1 MRNVIMMYNIFRF
14 LLDEAGASI
23 HTTDD
28 DGDSALH
35 YSAFGRQ
42 ADVMEY
48 LLSPHLQAN
57 VNAVNVKKC
66 SVLHV
71 SVVMQDIRT
80 VKLILRQPNIEVSKY
95 NLKTVLAS
103 QQTYISLFHS

>member
-1 MRNVIMMYNIFRF
+1 M
-14 LLDEAGASI
+14 EEGGASI

-28 DGDSALH
+28 DGDTALH

-48 LLSPHLQAN
+48 LLLPHLEAN

-95 NLKTVLAS
+95 ILTGTGYQPGKCTLS
-103 QQTYISLFHS
+103 